1 MLMKPGDWAWAA
13 LAAGIIGYEIGAP
26 RGQLL
31 SERVDA
37 YRDSH
42 PIITFAIICYIPLHL
57 ARVWPQSIDPLTQ
70 LAIRLGR

>member
-1 MLMKPGDWAWAA
+1 MKPGDWAWAA

-37 YRDSH
+37 YRNAH
-42 PIITFAIICYIPLHL
+42 PVVTFAVLTYIPLHL
-57 ARVWPQSIDPLTQ
+57 ARVWPRQVDPLHQ
-70 LAIRLGR
+70 LAVWLGR